1 MEQTPSWEISGFSS
15 SQEIPYI
22 LRNPAIQQHI
32 HKNLPF
38 VPVLIPA

>member
-1 MEQTPSWEISGFSS
+1 MEQSSSWEVSGFSA

-22 LRNPAIQQHI
+22 LRNPTIHQHI